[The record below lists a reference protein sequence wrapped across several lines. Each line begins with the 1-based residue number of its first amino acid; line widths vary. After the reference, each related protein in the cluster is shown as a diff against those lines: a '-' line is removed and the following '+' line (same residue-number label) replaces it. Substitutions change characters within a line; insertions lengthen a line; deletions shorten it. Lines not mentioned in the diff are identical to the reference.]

1 MSSPRE
7 RRSSRPSTTTNGTKP
22 LSSSAPNG
30 VPVSRRSPP
39 RDGYYA
45 GGEFD
50 DHPQEPLTPTSM
62 DGGSQSFPGDDI
74 YPSATG
80 GGPSRLS
87 GGAVAGPSGQIRG
100 ATSLPPPPAAPA
112 PPSGQTQRVQAAR
125 RVQTA
130 GGDDS
135 PKSRPQSYAGS
146 VHRDEYSPTRSGQ
159 QPSSS
164 SRNGGGHYR
173 RSSNAPR
180 TSSSSAQQQQQQQ
193 QQPSNGTR
201 GKQQPAGNNNDD
213 AVSRLESPSIVRSVL
228 QPLEKKMNE
237 YKHLMAETQT
247 ELAQLDDQLRLLQDR
262 RQRTE
267 ERYAEAKGKHD
278 DYERQHHDV
287 GRALRGELLDEFQP
301 RPLTATGGGGPL
313 GGGGAGGAGGP
324 AGRPFSPPVYPQMH
338 QPMTPPHVGFQDPGR
353 PMSGGANSSR
363 TTQKLRTRDRFR
375 MSLFGRG

>member
-7 RRSSRPSTTTNGTKP
+7 RRSSRPSTTTNGTK
-22 LSSSAPNG
+22 LSSSTNG

-62 DGGSQSFPGDDI
+62 DGGNQSFPGDDM

-80 GGPSRLS
+80 AGGPSRLS

-100 ATSLPPPPAAPA
+100 GALPPPAAPA
-112 PPSGQTQRVQAAR
+112 PPPGQAQRVQAAR

-159 QPSSS
+159 PSS

-173 RSSNAPR
+173 RSSTAPR
-180 TSSSSAQQQQQQQ
+180 TSSSSAQQQQQQ
-193 QQPSNGTR
+193 PSNGTR
-201 GKQQPAGNNNDD
+201 GGKLPAGTNDD

-267 ERYAEAKGKHD
+267 ERYADAKAKHD

-287 GRALRGELLDEFQP
+287 GRALRGELDEYSP

-313 GGGGAGGAGGP
+313 GGGVGP
-324 AGRPFSPPVYPQMH
+324 AMTGGGGGGRPFSPPVYPQMH
-338 QPMTPPHVGFQDPGR
+338 QPMTPPHVGFQEPGR